1 MKSVKAFVLLC
12 GSIGLS
18 AVLAFGQMAPNTEN
32 GIKSFGSYQGTD
44 IDTVN
49 LQSGNVAFHIPL
61 FSYPQRGKLPLR
73 YWVQGNSKNWQVGEY
88 FDKQRN
94 SHERWM
100 LSSPGDLYFTSD
112 YDVQL
117 QRVRTISTDV
127 NGNQIENDFDYGVHT
142 PDGSIH
148 WLVGSGANGSMLA
161 VDGSGFQ
168 LMLTHGTAPNHS
180 DDFAVLTDGKGT
192 TYRYN
197 RIWWPVGT
205 TAPIWGTNANI
216 ISHVNFVNTKVMDP
230 ANTVQTFH
238 DRGLPGNIVDSNGN
252 TQVIYTVSSDGLTLT
267 EPSFDVFGRELPFVL
282 ADYGAVA
289 TSDFSGCASA
299 MTMNSAN
306 IFNFPGPDGKL
317 SPVKAC
323 YGNFTPSPTFSQA
336 NVEPPSNDLSF
347 KSYPEG
353 LLPLLVSLATPD
365 GNHWSFTYDNYENL
379 TSITLPTG
387 GTISYSWEEV
397 SLPTCEDGNGTL
409 VSRAVATRTVNDL
422 VKPPQTWQYT
432 WGTMQQDGTIT
443 NYVRDPNGNETAHV
457 FHSPVTGQPCAL
469 YETETRTYQGS
480 HLTGKLLK
488 TVDTHYTADY
498 SNTQDLNFP
507 GNVFA
512 DTITTT
518 LPGNKVS
525 QTVRQHDPGP
535 AGSFGV
541 STLSQVTDE
550 KVYDYGS
557 ALLRETVTTYE
568 WQVNP
573 AYFNAGLIDLP
584 ASVVVK
590 DGSGCSMA
598 ETDYTYDESS
608 YLTTYP
614 GTLPAGTHG
623 TAPGGTVR
631 GNLTTVTK
639 WAAPTSSCNPKSGT
653 AIISH
658 TNWYDTG
665 EVYQQID
672 PLGHTTTYSYDPVYA
687 GAFVTQTCSPST
699 GGGSVSHCVSG
710 TYDSISGLV
719 ESLTNEN
726 ATTQAIGNT
735 PGDSAHTSNYIYDT
749 SWRLIQ
755 ALAPPDLANNSARAT
770 TTFTPSAPN
779 VFPLSVQHQHSVT
792 TGPPD
797 SSTAYFD
804 GVGRVNETT
813 HALPNGTA
821 TVLTTYDGLGQMTSV
836 TNPYFTTSDA
846 TYGVTYPFYDS
857 LGRVTQTTRQDGSI
871 SSVSYDLT
879 SSAGLPADCTT
890 AIDEA
895 SKQRKSCSDALGRLV
910 EVDEPNPS
918 APATS
923 AQDTLTINGSLQSH
937 TSSGTAAVAASGSV
951 SIWSGD
957 GSGADMRVND
967 PNEPCPPPPR
977 TCPQIY
983 DSGWVQ
989 VTINGIAAN
998 VNYGRFDTWTSV
1010 ATNLASAINSS
1021 GANVHVTASPN
1032 GTSISLQAKTAGA
1045 AGNSI
1050 TLSVISATN
1059 DPGDFGGGSF
1069 GGNPSGATLSSGAD
1083 AVNPVTTYDQG
1094 TVTLTIGSFI
1104 ASAPYSQSGNST
1116 AAQIATV
1123 LAGAGSTGLNRAGSP
1138 VSAMASGANITI
1150 TYGTAGTAG
1159 NGVAIAGSSQ
1169 STQTQWAFSPPS
1181 FSSAGTSLANGLNV
1195 GDVNNNPLV
1204 TLYQYD
1210 GLGNL
1215 LCVEQHGGVTGTG
1228 CSSSPTNDASS
1239 PWRVRRFAY
1248 DSAGRLLTAK
1258 NPESGTISY
1267 TYDNDGNLL
1276 QKTSPAP
1283 NQTGSATQTITY
1295 CYDELH
1301 RVTGRG
1307 YGAQSCPLTS
1317 PVVGYTYDSGVNGKG
1332 HLISLIDQ
1340 AGTATSTYDVL
1351 GRVVTET
1358 RSIAGASKSIG
1369 YTYNLDSSIKTL
1381 TYPSGRVV
1389 TYTPDSAGRLVSAVD
1404 GNGTNYVISASYN
1417 PDGSLKGFL
1426 NGSTPALNS
1435 SVQYNPR
1442 LQLCRITALTS
1453 GTAPTSCTDSQH
1465 IGNVMDRGYDFHA
1478 GNGAPGSGTDNG
1490 NVMAI
1495 TNYRDTSRSQGF
1507 TYDPLNRLTA
1517 GWSMAN
1523 TGNYSWGENYS
1534 IDAWGNLQITPMQGK
1549 AHGGNF
1555 TLSSTVQNRP
1565 TGLSYDAAG
1574 NMRSYL
1580 FATYTYDSENRL
1592 ASTSG
1597 MSYTYDGNGERVLKS
1612 QTVGGIAV
1620 KSYWSMGGK
1629 TLAESDG
1636 SGNLTAEYVYFAS
1649 KRIARIDLPA
1659 NIVHYYLS
1667 DHINSISTVVS
1678 AAGVIEEESDYSSFG
1693 TEYPIS
1699 ETGNN
1704 RYKFTGKERD
1714 TETGL
1719 DNFGARYFG
1728 NAFGRFLSPDPD
1740 QVSGFENKEDPQS
1753 WSGYAY
1759 ARNNPLKYVDSDG
1772 DSYHVCDEHGQNC
1785 NNIDDE
1791 AADRAQKAG
1800 DIWKDGKIYLRGDD
1814 GSLQFKGT
1822 YQDQGRDIPGDPAQ
1836 NIAAAGMIV
1845 ATTNAAMKEFGKN
1858 AAYAA
1863 TGTVV
1868 LRGVGLGIEA
1878 LQAARAAKTAA
1889 QIEGETVVIGKLADL
1904 ENLGEGERTLT
1915 LPNQGNPQANWVQNS
1930 SRLRQAMSSGEPIRD
1945 ASVGNPAGN
1954 TGFLRAERYLLQDHG
1969 WTLKGEYWYPP
1980 EK

>member
-1 MKSVKAFVLLC
+1 MKQYTKLRTVLFCILLAC
-12 GSIGLS
+12 S
-18 AVLAFGQMAPNTEN
+18 ACYLLAQDETPTAV
-32 GIKSFGSYQGTD
+32 
-44 IDTVN
+44 TVQN
-49 LQSGNVAFHIPL
+49 RS
-61 FSYPQRGKLPLR
+61 
-73 YWVQGNSKNWQVGEY
+73 
-88 FDKQRN
+88 
-94 SHERWM
+94 
-100 LSSPGDLYFTSD
+100 GDLPFS
-112 YDVQL
+112 
-117 QRVRTISTDV
+117 S
-127 NGNQIENDFDYGVHT
+127 
-142 PDGSIH
+142 S
-148 WLVGSGANGSMLA
+148 VGSGVEHVDLMSGNLTVDIPISQVPGRGLDYNFNLLYDARWLVVATRGGPTNTLQLWNVERRLYVPDNGFGWQTNQPSLTYVSHVGDVNSDSA
-161 VDGSGFQ
+161 PCTLNQSGPQAAFHRVYNTGSFIFSDSSSAKHPLILNKEDGTACVPSYVVNNDKGPDQTGAGLWADNSPFGSGPPTIH
-168 LMLTHGTAPNHS
+168 LADGTALSPS
-180 DDFAVLTDGKGT
+180 GCTLSIADGYLCSYVSATDVHGNQSQFGAGGT
-192 TYRYN
+192 DS
-197 RIWWPVGT
+197 VGRVNVT
-205 TAPIWGTNANI
+205 QSSATNQI
-216 ISHVNFVNTKVMDP
+216 IYSV
-230 ANTVQTFH
+230 H
-238 DRGLPGNIVDSNGN
+238 DAAGNPRS
-252 TQVIYTVSSDGLTLT
+252 YTVNYAPFQIATAFNAVGFDGPIT
-267 EPSFDVFGRELPFVL
+267 EYNGTRNAITSVVLP
-282 ADYGAVA
+282 DN
-289 TSDFSGCASA
+289 TS
-299 MTMNSAN
+299 
-306 IFNFPGPDGKL
+306 
-317 SPVKAC
+317 
-323 YGNFTPSPTFSQA
+323 YTFQ
-336 NVEPPSNDLSF
+336 
-347 KSYPEG
+347 
-353 LLPLLVSLATPD
+353 
-365 GNHWSFTYDNYENL
+365 YDNYGGL
-379 TSITLPTG
+379 TQLTLPTG
-387 GTISYSWEEV
+387 AMITYGWSTFGTADGMIRYV
-397 SLPTCEDGNGTL
+397 SSRTVTVNGVASRWLFARSQVSNHIVVTMTDPANNQSVYTSGDTGAVVGDVKIYNSSATGTPLREYQIAYRPDDTDSSPILPTS
-409 VSRAVATRTVNDL
+409 V
-422 VKPPQTWQYT
+422 
-432 WGTMQQDGTIT
+432 
-443 NYVRDPNGNETAHV
+443 
-457 FHSPVTGQPCAL
+457 
-469 YETETRTYQGS
+469 
-480 HLTGKLLK
+480 
-488 TVDTHYTADY
+488 
-498 SNTQDLNFP
+498 
-507 GNVFA
+507 
-512 DTITTT
+512 TTT
-518 LPGNKVS
+518 LENGLVSKKEFDYDTFNYNHYQCIDPTSCPENGPTLFSLPESRGNVIAIREYGFGQGAPGS
-525 QTVRQHDPGP
+525 
-535 AGSFGV
+535 
-541 STLSQVTDE
+541 
-550 KVYDYGS
+550 
-557 ALLRETVTTYE
+557 LLRTTTNKYLADLTD
-568 WQVNP
+568 NP
-573 AYFNAGLIDLP
+573 STGAQYAAQNIV
-584 ASVVVK
+584 SK
-590 DGSGCSMA
+590 IIQQTI
-598 ETDYTYDESS
+598 TDNV
-608 YLTTYP
+608 
-614 GTLPAGTHG
+614 AGT
-623 TAPGGTVR
+623 TAADSKYEYD
-631 GNLTTVTK
+631 NLTTSGPFLGNATSVKRWRNTDNAWLATTYAYDQFGHITSITDPGQHITQWSYADL
-639 WAAPTSSCNPKSGT
+639 WAASVGNNCVPAAGSQVYPSLVTNAKQQRLQITHFPCTGQVQAHQNENDLENGMAGT
-653 AIISH
+653 TH
-658 TNWYDTG
+658 
-665 EVYQQID
+665 
-672 PLGHTTTYSYDPVYA
+672 
-687 GAFVTQTCSPST
+687 
-699 GGGSVSHCVSG
+699 
-710 TYDSISGLV
+710 TYDLLNRPLAVTDVLGGQTSFSYP
-719 ESLTNEN
+719 N
-726 ATTQAIGNT
+726 ATTVIQSKKITGT
-735 PGDSAHTSNYIYDT
+735 LSDT
-749 SWRLIQ
+749 STSL
-755 ALAPPDLANNSARAT
+755 
-770 TTFTPSAPN
+770 
-779 VFPLSVQHQHSVT
+779 H
-792 TGPPD
+792 
-797 SSTAYFD
+797 D
-804 GVGRVNETT
+804 GFGRVTETQ
-813 HALPNGTA
+813 HPLPNGTA
-821 TVLTTYDGLGQMTSV
+821 LVDTTYDLTGRVATV
-836 TNPYFTTSDA
+836 TNPYFTTSDP
-846 TYGVTYPFYDS
+846 TYGTTSSQYDG
-857 LGRVTQTTRQDGSI
+857 LGRVTQTTKQDGSM
-871 SSVSYDLT
+871 STVSYN
-879 SSAGLPADCTT
+879 GNCTT
-890 AIDEA
+890 ASDEA
-895 SKQRKSCSDALGRLV
+895 GKQRKSCTDALGRLI
-910 EVDEPNPS
+910 EVDEPNPT
-918 APATS
+918 APATP
-923 AQDTLTINGSLQSH
+923 AQGTLTINGSLQSH
-937 TSSGTAAVAASGSV
+937 TSSGTAAVVARSSV

-957 GSGADMRVND
+957 GSGADMHVND
-967 PNEPCPPPPR
+967 PNEPCPPAPR

-983 DSGWVQ
+983 DTGWVQ
-989 VTINGIAAN
+989 VTINGIVAK

-1010 ATNLASAINSS
+1010 ATNLASAINNS
-1021 GANVHVTASPN
+1021 GASAYVTASASS
-1032 GTSISLQAKTAGA
+1032 TTISLQAKTAGA

-1050 TLSVISATN
+1050 TLSVTSATN
-1059 DPGDFGGGSF
+1059 DPGDFGGSF
-1069 GGNPSGATLSSGAD
+1069 GGNSSGATLSGGAD

-1094 TVTLTIGSFI
+1094 TVILTIGSFT
-1104 ASAPYSQSGNST
+1104 ASASYGQSGNST
-1116 AAQIATV
+1116 GAQVATALV
-1123 LAGAGSTGLNRAGSP
+1123 STSSTGLNRAGSP
-1138 VSAMASGANITI
+1138 VSATANGANITI
-1150 TYGTAGTAG
+1150 IYGTAGPEGDAVSVT
-1159 NGVAIAGSSQ
+1159 GSSQ